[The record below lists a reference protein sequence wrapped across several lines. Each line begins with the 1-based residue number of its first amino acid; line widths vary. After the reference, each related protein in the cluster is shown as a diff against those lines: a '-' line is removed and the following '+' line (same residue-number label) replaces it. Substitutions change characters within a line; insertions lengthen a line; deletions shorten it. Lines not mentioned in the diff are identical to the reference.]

1 MDKLIIVGKNQDF
14 SLIAKKF
21 EELALDVHCCADHY
35 DAIDLIKEEFIE
47 SRPKHGLVV
56 ACCGTPEG
64 IDSTIMSHIHDVP
77 EHSIGVILCDP
88 VEFHQTFESLQH
100 MANERAAEII
110 SAQSRLSDIGEF
122 ALQLMQKTFEQVEEA
137 RETLLRNDLLLNNE
151 LFVGKKQRFFIPRNQ
166 RITVNNRFSNKNFC
180 LPRKILK
187 RWNRFKIWADFF

>member
-1 MDKLIIVGKNQDF
+1 MDKLIIIGKNQDF

-21 EELALDVHCCADHY
+21 EELNLEVRCCSDHY
-35 DAIDLIKEEFIE
+35 DAIDLIKEEFVE

-88 VEFHQTFESLQH
+88 VEFHQTFESLQR

-122 ALQLMQKTFEQVEEA
+122 ALELVKKTFEQVEDA
-137 RETLLRNDLLLNNE
+137 REILQRCELLTE
-151 LFVGKKQRFFIPRNQ
+151 KKQHYFTPRNQ
-166 RITVNNRFSNKNFC
+166 KIPANNRLSNRNLGIK
-180 LPRKILK
+180 RKIL
-187 RWNRFKIWADFF
+187 RR